1 MSAVYFLIPTAYGQQ
16 RIAAAHDQQVIALQD
31 LVLGDANGVP
41 YSPIANQART
51 TLVNQ
56 RAAVPVQSVTI
67 AGTIATVLT
76 TIESDVGGFN
86 IHEIGL
92 TDETGQLV
100 YIGNYTG
107 AYRPVLAE
115 GGGGETALY
124 MHIKADAGS
133 SVLIEVSPNNVTAN
147 RQWVIDNFVSIPV
160 FNAHVAQN
168 TLEHTNL
175 LALIEALT
183 ELLANTNQE
192 LEMTQWTVIQ
202 EQIDLI
208 KERIQA
214 LEDITITADKAY
226 PVGVIID
233 FGNVDF
239 NPNSYAPFAGTNWVR
254 HGEGKAS
261 VGYSTQADDPAWT
274 KTVGGTFGEFGHV
287 MTTEEMKE
295 HKHSEGLYNKFV
307 GMADEAY
314 AANSFVIP
322 AGLSDGL
329 TTEGVDNDYSEYE
342 LQVAGIGSA
351 QKVAMTEKAVG
362 GNQPFNIVQP
372 SIVDARWRRTA

>member
-51 TLVNQ
+51 TLVNP

-67 AGTIATVLT
+67 AGTIATVLA

-168 TLEHTNL
+168 TLEHNNL
-175 LALIEALT
+175 QELIQELRSLLEAT
-183 ELLANTNQE
+183 QEE

-214 LEDITITADKAY
+214 LEDTTITADKAY

-233 FGNVDF
+233 FGSVEF
-239 NPNSYAPFAGTNWVR
+239 NPNTYAPFAGTTWVR
-254 HGEGKAS
+254 HGEGRAS

-274 KTVGGTFGEFGHV
+274 KTVGNTYGSDEIELTGGQLPDHTHNFGYLHNATYVAGGDAPYVHFS
-287 MTTEEMKE
+287 EETRE
-295 HKHSEGLYNKFV
+295 
-307 GMADEAY
+307 
-314 AANSFVIP
+314 
-322 AGLSDGL
+322 L
-329 TTEGVDNDYSEYE
+329 TTSSTGNGDPVS
-342 LQVAGIGSA
+342 VV
-351 QKVAMTEKAVG
+351 QK
-362 GNQPFNIVQP
+362 

>member
-16 RIAAAHDQQVIALQD
+16 RIAAAHDQQGITLVD

-41 YSPIANQART
+41 YSPVSGQNRT
-51 TLVNQ
+51 TLVHQ
-56 RAAVPVQSVTI
+56 RASVPIQSVSI
-67 AGTIATVLT
+67 AGTLATVLA
-76 TIESDVGGFN
+76 TIESNVGGFN

-133 SVLIEVSPNNVTAN
+133 QVLITVSPNNVTAN
-147 RQWVIDNFVSIPV
+147 RQWVFDNFVTLPV

-168 TLEHTNL
+168 TLEHANL
-175 LALIEALT
+175 LVLIQVLT
-183 ELLANTNQE
+183 EALANTNEE

-208 KERIQA
+208 KNRLTE
-214 LEDITITADKAY
+214 LETLSLTVNKVY

-233 FGNVDF
+233 FGDAEF
-239 NPNSYAPFAGTNWVR
+239 NPNAHAPFTGTTWVR
-254 HGEGKAS
+254 HGQGKAS
-261 VGYSTQADDPAWT
+261 VGYSTQTDDPAWT
-274 KTVGGTFGEFGHV
+274 KTVGTTFGEYSHQLTVAELPKFAVEADDYGAAGGAYGDGTMFYGEPGGGTLQGV
-287 MTTEEMKE
+287 WKSKE
-295 HKHSEGLYNKFV
+295 IG
-307 GMADEAY
+307 GDEAHP
-314 AANSFVIP
+314 N
-322 AGLSDGL
+322 
-329 TTEGVDNDYSEYE
+329 
-342 LQVAGIGSA
+342 
-351 QKVAMTEKAVG
+351 
-362 GNQPFNIVQP
+362 VQP

>member
-41 YSPIANQART
+41 YSPLANQDRT

-56 RAAVPVQSVTI
+56 RAVVPVQAVTI
-67 AGTIATVLT
+67 AGTIATVLA

-133 SVLIEVSPNNVTAN
+133 TVLIAVSPNNVTAN

-168 TLEHTNL
+168 TLEHNNL
-175 LALIEALT
+175 LALLQGLT
-183 ELLANTNQE
+183 DLLAATQEE
-192 LEMTQWTVIQ
+192 LELTQWTVIQ

-208 KERIQA
+208 KNRIQE
-214 LEDITITADKAY
+214 LEDTTITVDKAY

-233 FGNVDF
+233 FGIVDF
-239 NPNSYAPFAGTNWVR
+239 DPNSYAPFAGTTWER
-254 HGEGKAS
+254 HGQGKAA
-261 VGYSTQADDPAWT
+261 VGYSTQADDPSWT
-274 KTVGGTFGEFGHV
+274 KTVGATFGTYTEQLTEAQLPEITGTFQTITN
-287 MTTEEMKE
+287 TTATGAF
-295 HKHSEGLYNKFV
+295 SQVEGGQAIIEGSPTAFHHNTVTLEI
-307 GMADEAY
+307 GGG
-314 AANSFVIP
+314 AAH
-322 AGLSDGL
+322 
-329 TTEGVDNDYSEYE
+329 ND
-342 LQVAGIGSA
+342 
-351 QKVAMTEKAVG
+351 
-362 GNQPFNIVQP
+362 VQP